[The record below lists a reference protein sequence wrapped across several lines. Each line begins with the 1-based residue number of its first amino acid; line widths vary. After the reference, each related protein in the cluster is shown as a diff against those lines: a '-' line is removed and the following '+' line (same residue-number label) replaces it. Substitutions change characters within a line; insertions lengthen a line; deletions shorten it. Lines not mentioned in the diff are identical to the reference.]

1 MKLESVI
8 RNAAAIS
15 VAAVLLSA
23 CSSTGQSSTGGL
35 PAAGRALQSPLAQ
48 LPNGR
53 VLYVGEPSDVAILK
67 YQHQAWTK
75 IGAISNGINSP
86 DDTWVDRAGN
96 LYSANSGISDNVTEY
111 DPSGNLIFTYT
122 TGLHYPWVGTTDKFG
137 EVYVIDTEADTVTEY
152 PQSSN
157 LSFSCSLPN
166 GNMGAGIAVD
176 KSGDVFVT
184 LPTARQIIEYPHG
197 LFRSNCTP
205 TVLPIN
211 VQATGMAI
219 DPLGNLVVCLVSV
232 GIINMIAPPYTS
244 ITGTL
249 ATGLAQPHL
258 IKINRQGTQAY
269 VTDSADRTESLQVLT
284 YPGGSITA
292 TFNYENGGLLPQTGV
307 SDPSY
312 VP

>member
-1 MKLESVI
+1 M
-8 RNAAAIS
+8 S

-23 CSSTGQSSTGGL
+23 CSSTVQSSPGGL
-35 PAAGRALQSPLAQ
+35 PATGGALQSQAQ

-53 VLYVGEPSDVAILK
+53 VLYVGEPEDVAILK
-67 YQHQAWTK
+67 FQRQTWTK
-75 IGAISNGINSP
+75 IGTITNGINDP
-86 DDTWVDRAGN
+86 VDTWVDRAGN
-96 LYSANSGISDNVTEY
+96 LYSANEGISDNVTEY

-122 TGLHYPWVGTTDKFG
+122 TGLHEPYVVTTDKFG
-137 EVYVIDTEADTVTEY
+137 EVYVTDDEAKTVTEY

-157 LSFSCSLPN
+157 LSFSCSLPG
-166 GNMGAGIAVD
+166 GNNGAGIAVD

-197 LFRSNCTP
+197 LFRSNCTA

-249 ATGLAQPHL
+249 ATGLAQPQL

-269 VTDSADRTESLQVLT
+269 VADSADRTASLQVLT
-284 YPGGSITA
+284 YPGGSITE
-292 TFNYENGGLLPQTGV
+292 TFNYENGGILPQTGV
-307 SDPSY
+307 ADPNY